1 MSLPV
6 THYRFNVDEY
16 HRLGEAGILGPDDRV
31 ELIDGE
37 IVMMTP
43 IGSRH
48 AATVDRCTD
57 LFTRLVG
64 TKAIVR
70 VQNPIQLDD
79 YSEPEPDISLLRRR
93 ADFYESGHPLPTDV
107 LLVIEVADTSIGYDR
122 EIKLP
127 LYGSMGIVEVWIVD
141 LGRRC
146 IDAYRGPIAG
156 GYAEHR
162 TCHAHETLRPLAL
175 DIEVAVADVLPS

>member
-1 MSLPV
+1 MSRSV
-6 THYRFNVDEY
+6 AHYRFTVEKY
-16 HRLGEAGILGPDDRV
+16 HCLGEIGILGPDARV

-37 IVMMTP
+37 VVVKAS
-43 IGSRH
+43 IGSHH
-48 AATVDRCTD
+48 AACV
-57 LFTRLVG
+57 TRL
-64 TKAIVR
+64 TRLLIRLIADDAIVR
-70 VQNPIQLDD
+70 VNGPIQLDD
-79 YSEPEPDISLLRRR
+79 YSEPEPDVSLLRPRT
-93 ADFYESGHPLPTDV
+93 DFYATAHPLPSDV

-156 GYAEHR
+156 SYAEHR
-162 TCHAHETLRPLAL
+162 TYHAHETLRPLAL
-175 DIEVAVADVLPS
+175 DVEVAVADVLPS

>member
-1 MSLPV
+1 MSLAV

-16 HRLGEAGILGPDDRV
+16 HRMGEAGILGPDDRV

-48 AATVDRCTD
+48 AACVDRCND
-57 LFTRLVG
+57 LLTRLVRG
-64 TKAIVR
+64 QAIVR

-79 YSEPEPDISLLRRR
+79 YSEPEPDLSLLRPRT
-93 ADFYESGHPLPTDV
+93 DFYAGAHPLPNDV

-122 EIKLP
+122 EVKLP
-127 LYGSMGIVEVWIVD
+127 LYGSMGIAEVWIVD

-156 GYAEHR
+156 GYAERR
-162 TCHAHETLRPLAL
+162 THQAHETLRPAAL
-175 DIEVAVADVLPS
+175 DVDVAVADVLPS

>member
-6 THYRFNVDEY
+6 AHYRFNVDEY
-16 HRLGEAGILGPDDRV
+16 HRMGEAGILGPDDRV

-48 AATVDRCTD
+48 AACVDRCTR

-64 TKAIVR
+64 DDAIVR

-79 YSEPEPDISLLRRR
+79 YSEPEPDISLLRPR
-93 ADFYESGHPLPTDV
+93 ADFYATAHPMPSDV
-107 LLVIEVADTSIGYDR
+107 LLVVEVADTSIGYDR

-127 LYGSMGIVEVWIVD
+127 LYGSMGILEVWIVD

-146 IDAYRGPIAG
+146 IDTYHGPIAG
-156 GYAEHR
+156 GYDEHR
-162 TCHAHETLRPLAL
+162 RYQAHETLRPAAV
-175 DIEVAVADVLPS
+175 DVAVAVADVLPS